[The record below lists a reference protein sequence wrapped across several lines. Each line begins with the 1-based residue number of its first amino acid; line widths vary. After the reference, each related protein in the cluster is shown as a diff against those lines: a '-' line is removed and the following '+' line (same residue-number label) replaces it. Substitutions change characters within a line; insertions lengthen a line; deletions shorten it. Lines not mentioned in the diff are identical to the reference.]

1 MCRLVDYA
9 VAMRLRLEDVNIHS
23 FNNFDL
29 RVGISCGPLV
39 GGVIGARK
47 PVFDIWGNTVN
58 EASRMD
64 STGVMGKI
72 QVPRDIARVS
82 KDRKIAKSSMF
93 PVDSDKTW
101 KFFEKN
107 THKIKKPAKKC
118 PFTRKTLKMLNS
130 LNNRQYL
137 ESHGYQTQKRGL
149 IEVKGKGTME
159 TYFVLGQS
167 DSAPEGVSRHRSA
180 CRSLA
185 AVVYGVVQA
194 RRKQMR
200 AIRRT

>member
-1 MCRLVDYA
+1 MAASGLNPSTLDPKKDDMDHLCKLVDYA

-72 QVPRDIARVS
+72 QVPVDIAN
-82 KDRKIAKSSMF
+82 F
-93 PVDSDKTW
+93 
-101 KFFEKN
+101 
-107 THKIKKPAKKC
+107 
-118 PFTRKTLKMLNS
+118 
-130 LNNRQYL
+130 L
-137 ESHGYQTQKRGL
+137 ESRGYQTQKRGM

-159 TYFVLGQS
+159 TYFVLGKDNL
-167 DSAPEGVSRHRSA
+167 DSQGVSRHRSA

-194 RRKQMR
+194 RRKQMSSN
-200 AIRRT
+200 RT